1 MDGTGDTMMERREIG
16 NAAARG
22 RRIYNPVQK
31 DAAIFLQTS
40 EETGG
45 ERTLIEI
52 EAAPGGGVT
61 PHYHKTYDEHF
72 EVLRGA
78 LEVQVGASTRT
89 LRPGE
94 RAVAPTNTLHRWHNA
109 TAEPTTFLVE
119 LRPGHSGFEK
129 ALTVAYG
136 LAADGLANAN
146 GLPKNLYHTAL
157 LFEWGEGRLPG
168 AFALLEP
175 VFRLLANRARRKG
188 IDRELEARYL

>member
-1 MDGTGDTMMERREIG
+1 MGKRVNDAETRRDE
-16 NAAARG
+16 

-31 DAAIFLQTS
+31 DSATFLETS

-52 EAAPGGGVT
+52 EAAPGGGTT
-61 PHYHKTYDEHF
+61 PHYHLTYSEHF

-78 LEVQVGASTRT
+78 LDVQVGKITHT
-89 LRPGE
+89 LHVGQK
-94 RAVAPTNTLHRWHNA
+94 AVAPINMLHRWHNA
-109 TAEPTTFLVE
+109 TEEPVVFLVE

-129 ALTVAYG
+129 SLKVAYG
-136 LAADGLANAN
+136 LARDGLSSAN

-168 AFALLEP
+168 IFGIAEP
-175 VFRLLANRARRKG
+175 LFRLLAKQARRKG
-188 IDRELEARYL
+188 IDKDLEARYCR